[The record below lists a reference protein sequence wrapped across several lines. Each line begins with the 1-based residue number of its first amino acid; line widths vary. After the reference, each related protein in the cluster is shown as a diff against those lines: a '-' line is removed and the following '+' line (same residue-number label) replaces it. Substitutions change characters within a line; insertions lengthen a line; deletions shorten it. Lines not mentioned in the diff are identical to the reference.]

1 MKFSSP
7 LSFSINYFIN
17 EYLKQLKM
25 ENKLSIGNVRTYQ
38 QNVSKLWV
46 SSEVVCGYVNK

>member
-1 MKFSSP
+1 
-7 LSFSINYFIN
+7 
-17 EYLKQLKM
+17 
-25 ENKLSIGNVRTYQ
+25 VRTYQ